1 MAKNKTLK
9 RYVTKKGEVRYFEG
23 PKRLKNKAGQRKW
36 IRANTTA
43 PAQTL
48 TKSEQRSLKA
58 LQRYNE
64 AWKFDGVQIQPMYIA
79 LLRKLKVPISKAI
92 NKDLSTLVNKDGT
105 KKFKEWQDVLKMIAT
120 MAKSKKKYL
129 QFCTD
134 VGLPNYRGRDFET
147 FKDNKIRT
155 IVDFLDLLNTE
166 EFRNYNL
173 VVYDPQGDE
182 HKGRVAGLLAIR
194 TFEIAVGEAMQSIAK
209 NSAFMRFCYNYTLDI
224 KKREVFIDLTDQKED
239 KDLEDYFN
247 VATDTKA
254 KDFITI
260 EGKYKDVIIEI
271 QFS

>member
-9 RYVTKKGEVRYFEG
+9 RIITKTGEIRYYQG

-36 IRANTTA
+36 VKANTNA
-43 PAQTL
+43 PIQSF

-64 AWKFDGVQIQPMYIA
+64 AWKFNGVQIQPIYIA
-79 LLRKLKVPISKAI
+79 LLRKLKVPISKAK

-105 KKFKEWQDVLKMIAT
+105 QKFKQWQDVLRMIDT

-182 HKGRVAGLLAIR
+182 HRGRVAGLLAIR
-194 TFEIAVGEAMQSIAK
+194 TFEIEVGEEIQRIAK
-209 NSAFMRFCYNYTLDI
+209 NSAFMRFCYDYKLDI
-224 KKREVFIDLTDQKED
+224 KKREIFIDLTDQNER
-239 KDLEDYFN
+239 KDLEDFIN
-247 VATDTKA
+247 ESDTKA
-254 KDFITI
+254 KDSITI